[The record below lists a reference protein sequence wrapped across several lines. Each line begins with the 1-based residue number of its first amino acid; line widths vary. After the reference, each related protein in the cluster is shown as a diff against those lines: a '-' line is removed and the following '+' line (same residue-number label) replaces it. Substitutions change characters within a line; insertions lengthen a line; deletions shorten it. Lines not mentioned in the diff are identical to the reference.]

1 MSGTTL
7 RVPAVAGVFIRLSP
21 VFVPSFGF
29 KPADIVA
36 VLEKLCAEAGNPR
49 TIRVGQ
55 GSECVER

>member
-1 MSGTTL
+1 M